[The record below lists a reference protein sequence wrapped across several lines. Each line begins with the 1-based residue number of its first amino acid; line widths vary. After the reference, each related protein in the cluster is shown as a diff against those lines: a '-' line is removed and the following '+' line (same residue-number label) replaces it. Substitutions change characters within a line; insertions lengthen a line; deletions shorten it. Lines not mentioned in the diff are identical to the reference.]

1 MTQNVT
7 ETAEITNNKALVLFK
22 AVELGRLEDDRF
34 LKVCRLGGDKDGEE
48 RAIAVAARKE

>member
-22 AVELGRLEDDRF
+22 AAELGRLEDDRF